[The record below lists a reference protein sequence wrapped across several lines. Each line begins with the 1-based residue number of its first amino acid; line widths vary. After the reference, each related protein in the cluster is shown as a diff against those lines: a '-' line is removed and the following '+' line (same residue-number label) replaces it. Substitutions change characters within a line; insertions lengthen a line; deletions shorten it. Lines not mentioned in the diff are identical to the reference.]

1 MSSLKMIVIIE
12 KLNSDD
18 ERTVLTPARPCNFL
32 ESGYVIWSSI
42 SRGLR
47 PIQSVKTITWFSLKS
62 GMASTGVF
70 STANTPATVSAQAKI
85 STKNRLRI
93 ENSMIRSIMLAF
105 LALFEFGNN
114 VIWTADLQAPTDLVA
129 RFDAFDQLC
138 IAQL

>member
-1 MSSLKMIVIIE
+1 MLSLKMIVIIE

-18 ERTVLTPARPCNFL
+18 DLTARTPASPCSL
-32 ESGYVIWSSI
+32 RESGYVIWSSI

-70 STANTPATVSAQAKI
+70 STANTPATVSAHARI

-105 LALFEFGNN
+105 LALVEFGKY
-114 VIWTADLQAPTDLVA
+114 VIWTTDLQASADLVA
-129 RFDAFDQLC
+129 
-138 IAQL
+138 